1 MCSSDLT
8 FLSGSEDNTVRV
20 WDSATGQCLR
30 VCEGHSG
37 SVHSVA
43 FAPDGKTF
51 LSGSGDGTIRV
62 WSAETGEC
70 MQVIQNYSGLI
81 VFGCDMRNLHEGS
94 EVDRDVLRQ
103 HGAIVD

>member
-1 MCSSDLT
+1 M
-8 FLSGSEDNTVRV
+8 

-30 VCEGHSG
+30 VCEGHSS
-37 SVHSVA
+37 SVNSVA

-70 MQVIQNYSGLI
+70 LDVIQNCPGLI
-81 VFGCDMRNLHEGS
+81 VFGCDMRGLHPDS
-94 EVDRDVLRQ
+94 EFSDEDKEILRRYGATVD
-103 HGAIVD
+103 